1 MLSRTDLLRDLR
13 RIRVEIEH
21 DLSTRAP
28 SDPAVDRMRDEY
40 RAAVEQGLTASTW
53 RIWLQDQLSQVATGW
68 VLATVL
74 IRFCEDNG
82 LLDLPFARRRA
93 FDETDA
99 EPGDGTRDET
109 GEDVGADA
117 PADGPILA
125 AVDRLSS
132 HSAMASVFSR
142 GSHPMWRMRLSPE
155 AGRALVDFWR
165 RRTPEGH
172 LVHDFEDVSR
182 DTRFLADL
190 YMDLSDQARKSQ
202 GLVATPDF
210 VVELI
215 HDLTLEAALDDHG
228 AALGP
233 AGFRMI
239 DPACGSGGFLLDA
252 YARLCRRWA
261 DARPGMSPWQHAARA
276 LASVH
281 GCDIDPC
288 AVSIARFRLLMAAMS
303 TGRAQTLDDVPDL
316 PLVVATGDTLLHGRG
331 STPPAPDHLMPQHP
345 TGFGPPTD
353 IDAYTERH
361 GLLRPASYHVVTC
374 NPPYLT
380 VKDKALFAAYRDA
393 YESCEG
399 PYTLSVPFTEL
410 AFRLALPGPSAGRI
424 GLLTVNSFMKR
435 EFGRGLIERFLPR
448 VRLSHVI
455 DTSGAY
461 IPGHGVPTVILVGRN
476 SVPAPDDPVH
486 LVVGLRGETHL
497 PQVPGEAPVWQ
508 SLRRLA
514 FAPGA
519 KDQWAESYLQERGEL
534 NVFPWSLTPSAALHA
549 LRLMEKGER
558 LRERVARIGYA
569 ANTGSDDL
577 FCSTPASFR
586 RYGVEEAATIQ
597 VLTGSEVRD
606 WSSRAPLK
614 AFFPRT
620 GNGRELVDLD
630 RYPRHR
636 RRLWPY
642 RTVLAHRRGAN
653 KSSPWYDWHQFA
665 LDWNAH
671 PWSIV
676 FPWVA
681 THPHFTVLRSGA
693 VPLNSAPVIKLPPSA
708 TESTHLEL
716 VGALN
721 SSAVCFWLK
730 QVSQSKG
737 QAHIDTL
744 RGGEAWEKIYEFTAG
759 RLLDLPLPRAFPLAS
774 AEELDGLATE
784 SAGCLSDL
792 SAPDKPLTARTLRS
806 AQDRWFS
813 IRARMIALQEELDWQ
828 VYASYGIVDDA
839 EGLTAAVNPPPLRVG
854 ERAFEIALA
863 RRIANGETSA
873 SSFADDPEGKWFTR
887 HDAVPTTEL
896 PEHWPAPYRDLVRRR
911 VDAIARNGF
920 LALLE
925 QPEYKHRWITPDW
938 DATVRDVLRERLLDQ
953 CEADRL
959 WFEAVPT
966 GRRPVARTVR
976 ELSELL
982 EEDEE
987 FLALLSV
994 YAELTRTDDPSTVRV
1009 LLDLLATEH
1018 VPQAAPLR
1026 YKPSGLTKR
1035 RAWEELWESQL
1046 RDDMRG
1052 RVDTAASQEPPRFT
1066 SADFLKSSYWKQRGK
1081 FDLPN
1086 ERFTSFGSSIAPL
1099 SSTTLLGWAGWDA
1112 RERTEALLDILEA
1125 ESHAHA
1131 HRPEF
1136 ALPLL
1141 SALAEV
1147 LPWLTAVDR
1156 GLGPVMASDDDERLR
1171 ESYTRHLARL
1181 GLSPENVRSW
1191 RPAAPRRGRP
1201 RKGV

>member
-1 MLSRTDLLRDLR
+1 MLSRADLLRDLR

-21 DLSTRAP
+21 DLGTRAP
-28 SDPAVDRMRDEY
+28 SDPAVDRMRAEY
-40 RAAVEQGLTASTW
+40 GAAVEQRLTASTW
-53 RIWLQDQLSQVATGW
+53 KAWLQEQVSQVATGW
-68 VLATVL
+68 VLATVM

-82 LLDLPFARRRA
+82 LLGLPFAGRW
-93 FDETDA
+93 
-99 EPGDGTRDET
+99 EPG
-109 GEDVGADA
+109 ADDA
-117 PADGPILA
+117 ANDPILS

-132 HSAMASVFSR
+132 HPAMASVFSR
-142 GSHPMWRMRLSPE
+142 SSHPMWRMRPGPE
-155 AGRALVDFWR
+155 ASRALVDFWR
-165 RRTPEGH
+165 RRTPEGL
-172 LVHDFEDVSR
+172 LVHDFEDASR

-190 YMDLSDQARKSQ
+190 YMDLSDQARKSH

-215 HDLTLEAALDDHG
+215 HDLTLEAALHEHG
-228 AALGP
+228 AAPGP

-239 DPACGSGGFLLDA
+239 DPACGSGGFLLAA
-252 YARLCRRWA
+252 YTRLCRRWA
-261 DARPGMSPWQHAARA
+261 DARPGMSPWQRAARA

-288 AVSIARFRLLMAAMS
+288 AVSITRFRLLMAAMD

-316 PLVVATGDTLLHGRG
+316 PLVVATGDALLHGPDSDALG
-331 STPPAPDHLMPQHP
+331 PAPGGHVAPPQP
-345 TGFGPPTD
+345 TGFGSPTD
-353 IDAYTERH
+353 IDAYAERH
-361 GLLRPASYHVVTC
+361 GLLRPASYHVVTS

-380 VKDKALFAAYRDA
+380 VKDKALFTAYRDA

-410 AFRLALPGPSAGRI
+410 AFRLALPGPSSGRV

-435 EFGRGLIERFLPR
+435 EFGRRLIERFLPR

-461 IPGHGVPTVILVGRN
+461 IPGHGAPTVILVGRN
-476 SVPAPDDPVH
+476 SVPAPHEPVL

-497 PQVPGEAPVWQ
+497 PQVPAQAPVWQ

-514 FAPGA
+514 FAPGTT
-519 KDQWAESYLQERGEL
+519 DHWAESYFQERGEL
-534 NVFPWSLTPSAALHA
+534 SVFPWSLTPSAARHV

-586 RYGVEEAATIQ
+586 RYGVEEAATIR

-606 WSSRAPLK
+606 WSSRAPLE

-630 RYPRHR
+630 LCPRHR

-642 RTVLAHRRGAN
+642 RTVLAHRRGTN

-665 LDWNAH
+665 LDWDAH

-676 FPWVA
+676 FPWVS
-681 THPHFTVLRSGA
+681 THPHFTVLRGGA

-708 TESTHLEL
+708 TESSHLKL
-716 VGALN
+716 LGTLN

-759 RLLDLPLPRAFPLAS
+759 RLLDLPLPRTMPLAP
-774 AEELDGLATE
+774 AEHLDGLATE
-784 SAGCLSDL
+784 SADCLSEL
-792 SAPDKPLTARTLRS
+792 SAPDTPLTARTLRS

-839 EGLTAAVNPPPLRVG
+839 EGLTAVVDPPPLRVG

-863 RRIANGETSA
+863 RRIASGGTSA
-873 SSFADDPEGKWFTR
+873 SWFSDDPEAKWFTR
-887 HDAVPTTEL
+887 HEAVPTTEV
-896 PEHWPAPYRDLVRRR
+896 PEHWPAPYRDLVQRR
-911 VDAIARNGF
+911 VDAIAQNGF

-925 QPEYKHRWITPDW
+925 QPEYKHRWIAPDW
-938 DATVRDVLRERLLDQ
+938 NATVRDILRERLLDR

-976 ELSELL
+976 ELCELL
-982 EEDEE
+982 EDDEE
-987 FLALLSV
+987 FLALLSL
-994 YAELTRTDDPSTVRV
+994 YAELTDADDRSTVSV

-1052 RVDTAASQEPPRFT
+1052 RADTAAPQEPPRFT

-1086 ERFTSFGSSIAPL
+1086 ERFTSFASSISSL

-1112 RERTEALLDILEA
+1112 RERTEVLLDILEA
-1125 ESHAHA
+1125 EAHAHA

-1141 SALAEV
+1141 SALTEV
-1147 LPWLTAVDR
+1147 LPWVTAVDR
-1156 GLGPVMASDDDERLR
+1156 GLGPVRASDGDEQLR

-1181 GLSPENVRSW
+1181 GLSVQDVRSW

-1201 RKGV
+1201 RKGA